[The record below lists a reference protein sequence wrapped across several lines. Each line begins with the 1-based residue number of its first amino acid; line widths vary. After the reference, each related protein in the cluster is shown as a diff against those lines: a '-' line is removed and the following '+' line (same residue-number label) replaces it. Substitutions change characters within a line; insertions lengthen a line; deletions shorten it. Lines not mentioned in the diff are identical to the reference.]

1 LLLFVHKKKFFLPFL
16 FLEFAVNVKK
26 FLLFGQAWDRA
37 LAIILIL
44 LFGGFCLFT
53 PGFYAGFQ
61 GTLAITEAFLPFG
74 FVALGLSVVI
84 LTGGIDLSVGSIS
97 GLSAVIMALLMKD
110 EGVNIWLSVAVALG
124 VGGGLGWLN
133 GIIITRLSVEPLI
146 ATLATNFIYSSV
158 ATALAG
164 ASPPYGF
171 GDAFGELGT
180 GALGGSVPVQ
190 LIIFI
195 VMAIGFGVLMTRTGF
210 GRRIVM
216 IGYNRNAAHY
226 AGVPV
231 AIVQRRAYALSG
243 FTAAFAGIVLASYY
257 DAVRP
262 DMGDVLLLTSITMVV
277 LGGVSIFGGE
287 GGILGVTLGVMIL
300 GVLRQGM
307 LIAGFSDMVTTM
319 LTGAILLT
327 SIAFKNLFSNRGF
340 GLDALWRRLKP
351 PTQAMPKP

>member
-1 LLLFVHKKKFFLPFL
+1 MKFPW
-16 FLEFAVNVKK
+16 
-26 FLLFGQAWDRA
+26 FGQAWDRA
-37 LAIILIL
+37 LAVILII
-44 LFGGFCLFT
+44 LFGGFCIFT

-61 GTLAITEAFLPFG
+61 GTLAITEEFLPFG

-97 GLSAVIMALLMKD
+97 ALSAVIMAILIKSY
-110 EGVNIWLSVAVALG
+110 GVNIWLAVAVAVG
-124 VGGGLGWLN
+124 IGGGLGWLN
-133 GIIITRLSVEPLI
+133 GLIITRLRIEPLI
-146 ATLATNFIYSSV
+146 ATLATNFIYASV

-180 GALGGSVPVQ
+180 GALAGWVPVQ
-190 LIIFI
+190 LVVFV
-195 VMAIGFGVLMTRTGF
+195 VMAIGFATLMTRTGF

-216 IGYNRNAAHY
+216 IGYNRDAAHY

-231 AIVQRRAYALSG
+231 AAVQRRAYALSG

-262 DMGDVLLLTSITMVV
+262 DMGDILLLTSITMVV

-307 LIAGFSDMVTTM
+307 LIEGFSDMVTTM

-327 SIAFKNLFSNRGF
+327 SIALKNLFSNRGF
-340 GLDALWRRLKP
+340 GLGALFRRLRL
-351 PTQAMPKP
+351 PTQPVPEP

>member
-1 LLLFVHKKKFFLPFL
+1 MKFPW
-16 FLEFAVNVKK
+16 
-26 FLLFGQAWDRA
+26 FGQAWDRA
-37 LAIILIL
+37 LAVILIL
-44 LFGGFCLFT
+44 LFAGFCIFT

-61 GTLAITEAFLPFG
+61 GTLAITEEFLPFG

-97 GLSAVIMALLMKD
+97 ALSAVIMAILIKSY
-110 EGVNIWLSVAVALG
+110 GVNIWLAVAVAVG
-124 VGGGLGWLN
+124 IGGGLGWLN
-133 GIIITRLSVEPLI
+133 GLIITRLRIEPLI
-146 ATLATNFIYSSV
+146 ATLATNFIYASV

-180 GALGGSVPVQ
+180 GALAGWVPVQ
-190 LIIFI
+190 LVVFV
-195 VMAIGFGVLMTRTGF
+195 VMAIGFATLMTRTGF

-216 IGYNRNAAHY
+216 IGYNRDAAHY

-231 AIVQRRAYALSG
+231 AAVQRRAYALSG

-262 DMGDVLLLTSITMVV
+262 DMGDILLLTSITMVV

-307 LIAGFSDMVTTM
+307 LIEGFSDMVTTM

-327 SIAFKNLFSNRGF
+327 SIALKNLFSNRGF
-340 GLDALWRRLKP
+340 GLGALFRRLRL
-351 PTQAMPKP
+351 PTQPVPEP